1 MKARLR
7 TLIVVVTSAL
17 TAQLA
22 VTSTAEAA
30 TKKTAN
36 HKKHHKQHHKHT
48 FRDLPPNDPVGSLHT
63 R

>member
-7 TLIVVVTSAL
+7 TLIVVVMSAL

-22 VTSTAEAA
+22 VTSSVEAA
-30 TKKTAN
+30 SRKNAI
-36 HKKHHKQHHKHT
+36 HKKHHKHT
-48 FRDLPPNDPVGSLHT
+48 FRDLPANGAVGSLHT

>member
-7 TLIVVVTSAL
+7 THIVVVTTAL

-30 TKKTAN
+30 IKKTAI
-36 HKKHHKQHHKHT
+36 HKHT
-48 FRDLPPNDPVGSLHT
+48 FRDLPSNDLVGSLHT